1 MPKLETNLVEGHVGK
16 QLIKF
21 ALPFLLSNL
30 IQSLYSVADMIIVG
44 QFTGTAAMSGV
55 NIGSQITLLVTNLV
69 LGLSVGGTVL
79 IAQNLGAGN
88 RQAIKETIGTLF
100 TVLGVLAVIMTVLP
114 LAIRQPLLRLIQ
126 TPQESFADANSYF
139 MITTLGTIF
148 IFGYNA
154 LSAVM
159 RGMGDSKNPLI
170 FVTIACIVNVFG
182 DLMLVAVFDMGAAG
196 AAIAT
201 VVSQAISMF
210 LCIIYLKKNNFVFD
224 FKLKS
229 FGFHPEHLK
238 MILKVGIPTS
248 VQNTLVSFS
257 FLFLTTLVNTLGV
270 TASAAVGAVAKLN
283 GFAILPAI
291 AMSSSI
297 SAMSAQNLGAGEI
310 GRAKKTMGIGMLI
323 AMSIS
328 VVIFALVQLFPEI
341 CLRLFDDDPEMIT
354 NGVQYLRS
362 FSFDYLIV
370 PFQFSMTGLF
380 IGSGHTTFTLI
391 NSAVSS
397 LLARI
402 PACYIFGITLGYGL
416 SGIGLGAPVASA
428 VGVVLSLIFY
438 LSGRWKKMNII
449 HRQNADFERG
459 EESADIIVK
468 PL

>member
-1 MPKLETNLVEGHVGK
+1 MDGIMPKLETNLVEGHVGK

-44 QFTGTAAMSGV
+44 QFSGTVSMSGV
-55 NIGSQITLLVTNLV
+55 NIGSQITMLITNLV

-79 IAQNLGAGN
+79 IAQYLGAGK

-100 TVLGVLAVIMTVLP
+100 TALGILAVVMMAGALILK
-114 LAIRQPLLRLIQ
+114 APLLRLIR
-126 TPQESFADANSYF
+126 TPQESFADAHIYF
-139 MITTLGTIF
+139 TITTLGTIF

-159 RGMGDSKNPLI
+159 RGMGDSRNPLI
-170 FVTIACIVNVFG
+170 FVSVACAVNVFG
-182 DLMLVAVFDMGAAG
+182 DLLLVAVFRMGAAG

-201 VVSQAISMF
+201 VISQAISMF
-210 LCIIYLKKNNFVFD
+210 LCILYLKKNKFVFD

-229 FGFHPEHLK
+229 FGFHAERLK

-248 VQNTLVSFS
+248 IQNTLVGLS
-257 FLFLTTLVNTLGV
+257 FLFLTALVNTLGV

-310 GRAKKTMGIGMLI
+310 RRAKKTMGIGMLI
-323 AMSIS
+323 SMSIS
-328 VVIFALVQLFPEI
+328 LVIFVLVQLFPEI
-341 CLRLFDDDPEMIT
+341 CLKLFDDDAAMIAS
-354 NGVQYLRS
+354 GVQYLRS
-362 FSFDYLIV
+362 FSFDYLLV
-370 PFQFSMTGLF
+370 PFQFSMMGLF

-391 NSAVSS
+391 NSAVTSI
-397 LLARI
+397 LARI

-416 SGIGLGAPVASA
+416 SGIGLGAPVATA
-428 VGVVLSLIFY
+428 VGVTLSLIFY
-438 LSGRWKKMNII
+438 LSGRWKKMTII
-449 HRQNADFERG
+449 HPVGDSPTA
-459 EESADIIVK
+459 
-468 PL
+468 

>member
-30 IQSLYSVADMIIVG
+30 IQSLYAVTDMIIVG
-44 QFTGTAAMSGV
+44 QFSGTISMSGV

-79 IAQNLGAGN
+79 IAQYLGAGK

-100 TVLGVLAVIMTVLP
+100 TALGVLAVVMTVVMLFVKT
-114 LAIRQPLLRLIQ
+114 PLLKLIQ
-126 TPQESFADANSYF
+126 TPQESFSEANIYF
-139 MITTLGTIF
+139 TITTIGTVF

-170 FVTIACIVNVFG
+170 FVAIACGINVIG
-182 DLMLVAVFDMGAAG
+182 DLILVAGFNMGAAG

-201 VVSQAISMF
+201 VISQAISMF
-210 LCIIYLKKNNFVFD
+210 LCVVYLKKNDFIFD

-229 FGFHPEHLK
+229 FGFHPDEIK
-238 MILKVGIPTS
+238 MILKIGIPTS
-248 VQNTLVSFS
+248 IQNTLVSFS
-257 FLFLTTLVNTLGV
+257 FLFLTALVNTISV

-291 AMSSSI
+291 AMSASI
-297 SAMSAQNLGAGEI
+297 SAMSAQNIGAGEM

-328 VVIFALVQLFPEI
+328 IVIFALVQLFPEV
-341 CLRLFDDDPEMIT
+341 CLRLFDDDPEMIAS
-354 NGVQYLRS
+354 GVQYLRS

-416 SGIGLGAPVASA
+416 WGIGLGAPVASA

-438 LSGRWKKMNII
+438 LSGRWKKMTII
-449 HRQNADFERG
+449 HRHDARDIRG
-459 EESADIIVK
+459 EESADIIT
-468 PL
+468 P

>member
-44 QFTGTAAMSGV
+44 QFSGTVSMSGV
-55 NIGSQITLLVTNLV
+55 NIGSQITMLITNLV

-79 IAQNLGAGN
+79 IAQYLGAGE

-100 TVLGVLAVIMTVLP
+100 TALGILAVVMTAVALI
-114 LAIRQPLLRLIQ
+114 LKTPLLRLIR
-126 TPQESFADANSYF
+126 TPQESFADADSYF
-139 MITTLGTIF
+139 TITMLGMIF

-170 FVTIACIVNVFG
+170 FVAVACVVNVFG
-182 DLMLVAVFDMGAAG
+182 DLLLVAVLHMGAAG

-201 VVSQAISMF
+201 VISQAISMF
-210 LCIIYLKKNNFVFD
+210 LCIIYLKKNKFVFD
-224 FKLKS
+224 FKLRS
-229 FGFHPEHLK
+229 FGFHPERLK
-238 MILKVGIPTS
+238 MILKIGIPTS

-257 FLFLTTLVNTLGV
+257 FLFLTALVNTLGV
-270 TASAAVGAVAKLN
+270 TASAAVGAVGKLN

-323 AMSIS
+323 SMSIS
-328 VVIFALVQLFPEI
+328 VVIFALVQLFPEF
-341 CLRLFDDDPEMIT
+341 CLALFDDDAAMIA

-362 FSFDYLIV
+362 FSLDYLLV
-370 PFQFSMTGLF
+370 PLQFSFMGLF
-380 IGSGHTTFTLI
+380 IGSGHTTF
-391 NSAVSS
+391 S
-397 LLARI
+397 LLCGTITSLFARI
-402 PACYIFGITLGYGL
+402 PASYIFGITLGYGL
-416 SGIGLGAPVASA
+416 SGMGLGAPVATA
-428 VGVVLSLIFY
+428 VGVTISSIFY
-438 LSGRWKKMNII
+438 LSGRWKKMTII
-449 HRQNADFERG
+449 KAPVKE
-459 EESADIIVK
+459 IV
-468 PL
+468 

>member
-16 QLIKF
+16 KLIKF

-30 IQSLYSVADMIIVG
+30 IQSLYSIADMIIVG
-44 QFTGTAAMSGV
+44 QFNGTAAMSGV

-79 IAQNLGAGN
+79 IAQYLGAGK

-100 TVLGVLAVIMTVLP
+100 TALGVLAVIMTVVP
-114 LAIRQPLLRLIQ
+114 LAIKEPLLRLIQ

-170 FVTIACIVNVFG
+170 FVSIACIVNVFG
-182 DLMLVAVFDMGAAG
+182 DLLLVAVFHMGAAG

-201 VVSQAISMF
+201 VFSQAISMF
-210 LCIIYLKKNNFVFD
+210 LCVIYLKKNNFVFD
-224 FKLKS
+224 FRLKS
-229 FGFHPEHLK
+229 FGFHPERLK
-238 MILKVGIPTS
+238 MILKIGIPTS
-248 VQNTLVSFS
+248 IQNTLVSVS
-257 FLFLTTLVNTLGV
+257 FLFLTALVNTLGV

-323 AMSIS
+323 SMSMS
-328 VVIFALVQLFPEI
+328 VVIFALVQLFPEF
-341 CLRLFDDDPEMIT
+341 CLKLFDNDAAMIAS
-354 NGVQYLRS
+354 GVQYLRS
-362 FSFDYLIV
+362 FSFDYLLV
-370 PFQFSMTGLF
+370 PFQFSMMGLF
-380 IGSGHTTFTLI
+380 IGSGHTTFTLL
-391 NSAVSS
+391 NSAVAS

-416 SGIGLGAPVASA
+416 SGIGLGAPVATA
-428 VGVVLSLIFY
+428 VGVTLSLIFY
-438 LSGRWKKMNII
+438 LSGRWKKMTII
-449 HRQNADFERG
+449 HKINGDNHG
-459 EESADIIVK
+459 EDSSNLLIS
-468 PL
+468 